1 VLILLL
7 ILLVAAVSLTV
18 ILWAGTFFFQG
29 YLYTEPSPGIFWQA
43 PAAAA
48 LLTLGYTIWCFAIA
62 LNPNATGQNLPIDT
76 IFRFSPKEEMP
87 ELQGRPAKKI
97 WAIKLD
103 HNKTGDNKDGE
114 VVEYVGKTGIRPPFQ
129 YREAKEIKPHPWHK
143 QDVIAIEIEIEKPD
157 RTKLRFDLTPTT
169 ESDYRQFESQDGWV
183 IREYEEGP
191 TGVPIRFRFGRLLL
205 NLFFNVCHFVGW
217 FLGLWVLLRFQWT
230 HALGLAVVLWL
241 IFTLTMLPMMLGYAG
256 SVAADR
262 QPAPRGAKLG
272 IVGVEISDCRF

>member
-1 VLILLL
+1 VLTLLL
-7 ILLVAAVSLTV
+7 ILIVTAVSLTV

-29 YLYTEPSPGIFWQA
+29 YIYTEPSPGIFWQA

-48 LLTLGYTIWCFAIA
+48 LLTLGYTIWCFSIA

-87 ELQGRPAKKI
+87 ELQGRPAKRI
-97 WAIKLD
+97 WAIKID
-103 HNKTGDNKDGE
+103 RKKTGDNKDGE
-114 VVEYVGKTGIRPPFQ
+114 IVEYVGKAAIRPQFQ
-129 YREAKEIKPHPWHK
+129 YWEVKEIKPHPWHK

-262 QPAPRGAKLG
+262 QRLRSALIGNVRVP
-272 IVGVEISDCRF
+272 V

>member
-1 VLILLL
+1 VLVLLL
-7 ILLVAAVSLTV
+7 ILIVTAVSLTV

-62 LNPNATGQNLPIDT
+62 LNPNATEQNLPIDT

-103 HNKTGDNKDGE
+103 RNKAGDNKDGE
-114 VVEYVGKTGIRPPFQ
+114 VVAYVGKSGIRPPFQ
-129 YREAKEIKPHPWHK
+129 YREDKEIKPHPWHK
-143 QDVIAIEIEIEKPD
+143 QDVIAIEIEKPD
-157 RTKLRFDLTPTT
+157 GTKMRFDLTPTT
-169 ESDYRQFESQDGWV
+169 DSDYRQFVSQDGWV

-191 TGVPIRFRFGRLLL
+191 TGVPIKFRFGRLLL
-205 NLFFNVCHFVGW
+205 NLFFNVGHFVAW
-217 FLGLWVLLRFQWT
+217 FLGLWVLLRFQWS
-230 HALGLAVVLWL
+230 HALGFAVVLWL
-241 IFTLTMLPMMLGYAG
+241 TFTLTMLPMMLGYAG

-262 QPAPRGAKLG
+262 QSVRSALIGNARVP
-272 IVGVEISDCRF
+272 V

>member
-1 VLILLL
+1 VLTLLL
-7 ILLVAAVSLTV
+7 ILIVTAVSLTV

-29 YLYTEPSPGIFWQA
+29 YIYTEPSPGIFWQA

-48 LLTLGYTIWCFAIA
+48 LLTLGYTIWCFSIA
-62 LNPNATGQNLPIDT
+62 LNSNATGQNLPIDT

-97 WAIKLD
+97 WAIKID
-103 HNKTGDNKDGE
+103 RKKTGDNKDGE
-114 VVEYVGKTGIRPPFQ
+114 IVAYVGKAAIRPQFQ
-129 YREAKEIKPHPWHK
+129 YWEDKEIKPHPWHK
-143 QDVIAIEIEIEKPD
+143 QDVIAIEIEKPD
-157 RTKLRFDLTPTT
+157 GTKMRFDLTPTT
-169 ESDYRQFESQDGWV
+169 ESDYRQFESRDGWV

-205 NLFFNVCHFVGW
+205 NLFFNACHFVGW
-217 FLGLWVLLRFQWT
+217 FLGFWVLLRFQWS

-256 SVAADR
+256 SVAANR
-262 QPAPRGAKLG
+262 QPPRSALIGNG
-272 IVGVEISDCRF
+272 PVPV